1 MGGSFLFHAEDAE
14 IAETQSG
21 ANLSSGRFPIS
32 LWILREK
39 KLREILFHHQREPHK
54 TDITQREQ
62 GSFPTGNL
70 VPFACE
76 DKQ

>member
-21 ANLSSGRFPIS
+21 ANLSSGRFPII

-39 KLREILFHHQREPHK
+39 KLREILFRHQRKPHEPQ
-54 TDITQREQ
+54 ITQGQQSTLKTR
-62 GSFPTGNL
+62 
-70 VPFACE
+70 
-76 DKQ
+76 